1 MAVGKNALFADIFIS
16 MKRSALSAL
25 FASTLLFFSLSF
37 CFGETVHVI
46 QKGDTL
52 YALARK
58 YGVSVDEICAYNGI
72 SNQAKIKI
80 GQSITIPEKGSLAK
94 ASEPAYREYLVSSGD
109 TLFGI
114 ARSFETTVDE
124 IRKANNLSEKS
135 TLKIGQ
141 RLLIPSKNSAVAS
154 TGSTNSSSSAS
165 SASANSGTMLAQ
177 VVVSTETTPISDPRN
192 YKVKNVDSKT
202 VWPVKA
208 TELSY
213 VSGKTNSVLLS
224 GSKGE
229 KVTAV
234 KAGKV
239 IFSGLYRG
247 FGQVV
252 FVQPKSSDYVYVYS
266 GLDSI
271 AVRKGDSV
279 ECGATLGTLG
289 IDTISK
295 KPQLNFMVFK
305 NGAAVDPASAPRG

>member
-1 MAVGKNALFADIFIS
+1 MLVGKNALFADNFNS

-80 GQSITIPEKGSLAK
+80 GQSITIPQKGSLAQSNEQ
-94 ASEPAYREYLVSSGD
+94 ASREYIVASGD

-124 IRKANNLSEKS
+124 IRKANNLNEKS

-141 RLLIPSKNSAVAS
+141 RLLIPSKTSAVAS
-154 TGSTNSSSSAS
+154 TGSSAGSSVSAS
-165 SASANSGTMLAQ
+165 VNSGTMLAQ
-177 VVVSTETTPISDPRN
+177 VVVSTESAPISDPRN

-202 VWPVKA
+202 IWPVNA

-252 FVQPKSSDYVYVYS
+252 FVQPKASDYVYVYS

-289 IDTISK
+289 LDTISK

>member
-1 MAVGKNALFADIFIS
+1 
-16 MKRSALSAL
+16 MKRLTLSAI
-25 FASTLLFFSLSF
+25 FASTLLLFSLSF
-37 CFGETVHVI
+37 CFCETTHTI

-52 YALARK
+52 YSLAKK

-72 SNQAKIKI
+72 SNQSKIKI
-80 GQSITIPEKGSLAK
+80 GQTITIPQKGTLTQNK
-94 ASEPAYREYLVSSGD
+94 TEETMREYLVCSGD

-114 ARSFETTVDE
+114 ARSFDTTVDE
-124 IRKANNLSEKS
+124 IRKVNNLSEKS

-141 RLLIPSKNSAVAS
+141 RLVIPSKNANEK
-154 TGSTNSSSSAS
+154 TNSSNTNA
-165 SASANSGTMLAQ
+165 GTMLAQ
-177 VVVSTETTPISDPRN
+177 VSVTSETVPISDPRN

-229 KVTAV
+229 TVTAV

-271 AVRKGDSV
+271 AVRKGDSI
-279 ECGATLGTLG
+279 EYGGTIGTLG
-289 IDTISK
+289 LDTISK